1 MIYPKTW
8 ILRLE
13 KLFTTRSFLF
23 SSQEKGSFILR
34 LSLQHGQSSAIS
46 YTSID
51 MQADENVEN
60 ISRSYFA
67 IFSSQRAL
75 RPGLVLY
82 RTIRY
87 AKILNHCSDLTIGKI
102 SHEVNYSQRSESQC
116 TTTVLYLTR
125 RHTI

>member
-1 MIYPKTW
+1 MPVNWLKESATVKAKINNGIFVTKSQKLMIYPKTW

-23 SSQEKGSFILR
+23 SSQAKGNFILR

-67 IFSSQRAL
+67 IFTSQRAL
-75 RPGLVLY
+75 RPELILY

-87 AKILNHCSDLTIGKI
+87 AKILIQI
-102 SHEVNYSQRSESQC
+102 AV
-116 TTTVLYLTR
+116 
-125 RHTI
+125 I